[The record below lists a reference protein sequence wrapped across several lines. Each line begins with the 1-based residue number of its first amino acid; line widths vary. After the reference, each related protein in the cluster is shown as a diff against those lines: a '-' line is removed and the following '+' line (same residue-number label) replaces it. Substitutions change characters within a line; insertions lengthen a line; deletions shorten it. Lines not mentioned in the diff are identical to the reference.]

1 MNNIDLSIIIVNY
14 NVKEF
19 LQNLLTS
26 IQKSSLNV
34 TKEIIVVDNASD
46 DGSVEIIQEK
56 FPDVKLI
63 ANKVNVGFGNAN
75 NIGLKLASGKFI
87 LLINPDAI
95 VQEDTFQKLI
105 EFFNSTPDAGIAG
118 CKVLN
123 SDGSLQLACRRG
135 FPGPWTSF
143 TKVTGL
149 SKLFPNNRLFARYN
163 LTYLDENK
171 TYEVDAIS
179 GAFMMMRRE
188 VYEKI
193 GGFDPEFFMY
203 GEDLDL
209 CYRTQKAGFKVY
221 YVHTTQIIHYKGES
235 TKRSNLDETK
245 VFYDAMH
252 LFVKKHFSSSFLV
265 QIILR
270 FAIVLRKLAAFVYY
284 YKLVLLAILLDFIFY
299 DISLLLADK
308 LYTSSHWGG
317 YPSEK
322 LSIIFTIPAIL
333 QIILSSFLGTY
344 RKDSL
349 SVLKIL
355 YSVFI
360 GFFIISATTFF
371 LKQFAYS
378 RAIVIITYA
387 LLFVLL
393 PLWRI
398 IVKVL
403 FHLGVKD
410 EAGKS
415 RTLIIGTSEN
425 AVSLA
430 VRLKNKFTTL
440 HSIVGLIGNSR
451 KSIGQT
457 LNGFEVIGS
466 LENVGKIIKENN
478 INEVIFSSVD
488 ISYSEIL
495 SVVSNNQTENVEFK
509 VAGSEFD
516 FLVGKS
522 AVTLLDDIPLLGISY
537 NISGIPQ
544 RISKFIFDKAIGIP
558 VLIFIWPFIYFFQK
572 LTKQSNSFTKFAI
585 KIPHVVFGSYSL
597 VGPPVKRELNLFL
610 GKIGLTGLWF
620 TEGYDKND
628 NEEALKLDI
637 YYAKNQNIWLDL
649 EILGKSISKMFNERK
664 S

>member
-26 IQKSSLNV
+26 IQKSSLQI

-63 ANKVNVGFGNAN
+63 ANKENIGFGNAN

-105 EFFNSTPDAGIAG
+105 EFFERTPDAGIAG

-123 SDGSLQLACRRG
+123 SDGTLQLACRRG

-149 SKLFPNNRLFARYN
+149 SKLFPKNRLFARYN

-179 GAFMMMRRE
+179 GAFMMLRRE

-235 TKRSNLDETK
+235 TKRSSLDETK

-252 LFVKKHFSSSFLV
+252 LFVKKHLSSSILV
-265 QIILR
+265 QFILR
-270 FAIVLRKLAAFVYY
+270 FAIILRKLAAFMYY
-284 YKLVLLAILLDFIFY
+284 YRVALLAILFDFIFY
-299 DISLLLADK
+299 DVSLFLSDK
-308 LYTSSHWGG
+308 IYSSKHWAG
-317 YPSEK
+317 YPQER
-322 LSIIFTIPAIL
+322 LSILFTIPAIL
-333 QIILSSFLGTY
+333 QIILSSLLGTY

-349 SVLKIL
+349 SILKIL

-378 RAIVIITYA
+378 RAIVIINYV
-387 LLFVLL
+387 LLMILL
-393 PLWRI
+393 PLWRL
-398 IVKVL
+398 IVKVF
-403 FHLGVKD
+403 FHLGIKD
-410 EAGKS
+410 ESGKS

-430 VRLKNKFTTL
+430 SRLKNKFTTL
-440 HSIVGLIGNSR
+440 HNIVGLIGNSR
-451 KSIGQT
+451 KSIGT
-457 LNGFEVIGS
+457 KLNGFEVIGS

-495 SVVSNNQTENVEFK
+495 SVVSNNQGENVEFK

-544 RISKFIFDKAIGIP
+544 RISKFILDKAISIP
-558 VLIFIWPFIYFFQK
+558 VLIFIFPFIYFFHK
-572 LTKQSNSFTKFAI
+572 VTKQRSSFIKFVI
-585 KIPHVVFGSYSL
+585 NIPSVVFGKRSL
-597 VGPPVKRELNLFL
+597 VGPPVKRDINLFL

-620 TEGYDKND
+620 TEGFNSYD
-628 NEEALKLDI
+628 NEEVMKLDI

-649 EILGKSISKMFNERK
+649 EILGKTISKMFGERK